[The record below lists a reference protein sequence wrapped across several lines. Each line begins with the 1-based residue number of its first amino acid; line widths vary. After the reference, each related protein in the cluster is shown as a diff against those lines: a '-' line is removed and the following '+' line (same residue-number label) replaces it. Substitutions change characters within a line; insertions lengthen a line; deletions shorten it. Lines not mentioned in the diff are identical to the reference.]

1 MYPVQYNWTSQMF
14 FIGREELGIEYTSV
28 QNYTE
33 VVDHWAFGPHHVW
46 STPGTGEIR
55 RMWQPFN
62 GLQVF
67 SSKFNRSGVDESL
80 FDDLPPKLCKKK
92 GGAAIRIKCTDNGLP
107 VPPSNTSVTAA
118 VTAAVTAS
126 PVVPVSKDVKRAKQ
140 KKPSRPYRG
149 ETFDDM
155 SNTLNR
161 WLNRNKKITTTSCD
175 QWTSEE
181 IQRLQAML
189 YLIKDDSL
197 NQIYQDAD
205 DNRQMRQSI
214 QNIQHEWESLNALIA
229 SQENDAQRASLARVQ
244 RDGHCH
250 EVIMWYVHHLTED
263 VQKVLSADSKLHLP
277 LLSDTLHSKACSGE
291 KEDDEVEKGDDDE
304 YAKAKQRVCAV
315 YAEQVTCASCH
326 SNVVPPGHDFLKS
339 VYKN

>member
-1 MYPVQYNWTSQMF
+1 M
-14 FIGREELGIEYTSV
+14 GIEYTSI

-67 SSKFNRSGVDESL
+67 GSKFNRSGVDESL
-80 FDDLPPKLCKKK
+80 FDDLPPTLCKKQ

-107 VPPSNTSVTAA
+107 VPPSNTSVTAS
-118 VTAAVTAS
+118 VTTSPVV

-214 QNIQHEWESLNALIA
+214 HNIQHEWESLNALIA
-229 SQENDAQRASLARVQ
+229 SQENDAQRKSLARVQ

-291 KEDDEVEKGDDDE
+291 KEDDEVGADGDE

-339 VYKN
+339 VHKN